1 MYLRLQLD
9 HVGLLIIPI
18 NLVVILLVL
27 ALVGI
32 NRVFSIYAFKN
43 HPKRSITTPTSIL
56 GVLGATTGLFAACPT
71 CASFY
76 IFSILE
82 GSLAPTISAFT
93 ATFYALFICISIP
106 LLFLTPFITV
116 LSIRK
121 MQMVAMSSQCSL
133 DNNNGR
139 I

>member
-1 MYLRLQLD
+1 VRFVVAPPS
-9 HVGLLIIPI
+9 H
-18 NLVVILLVL
+18 VVILLVL
-27 ALVGI
+27 SLVGVDM
-32 NRVFSIYAFKN
+32 VFSIYAFKN

-82 GSLAPTISAFT
+82 GSLAPTISAIT

>member
-1 MYLRLQLD
+1 VLFVVAPPS
-9 HVGLLIIPI
+9 H
-18 NLVVILLVL
+18 VVILLVL
-27 ALVGI
+27 SLVGVDM
-32 NRVFSIYAFKN
+32 VFSIYAFKN

-76 IFSILE
+76 IFSIIA
-82 GSLAPTISAFT
+82 GSLAPTITAFT
-93 ATFYALFICISIP
+93 VTFYALFIAISIP
-106 LLFLTPFITV
+106 LLVFTPFITV